1 MENPGI
7 HLVFNKMTVEYDRAQ
22 EVKAFDDTK
31 AGVRGLVEDGITKL
45 PQIFVTPPD
54 RINEKKRSGECKDF
68 DVPIIDLEVI
78 ICDMGREAGRERKEI
93 INQVKDAAE
102 TWGFFQVVNH
112 GIPMEVLDEMLK
124 AVRMFHEQPKEERSK
139 FYSRDVMRKVR
150 YNCNFDL
157 YNSEAANWRDTVGC
171 IVDPGPLNQEE
182 LPLAFRNILM
192 NYSKH
197 ASKLGNALFKLL
209 SEALGLG
216 PSHLHDMGCSEGHLI
231 LGHYYPPCPEP
242 QKTLGCSKHSDKD
255 FLTILLQDQTGGL
268 QVLHQGEWIDIIPVH
283 GGLVINIGDLL
294 QAKVK
299 ALDDTKAGVK
309 GLVEAGIT
317 KVPRIFVTPPDR
329 IDDKMSSS
337 GQVKAF
343 NDTKAGVKRTS
354 RGGITKVPR
363 IFVTPPDRID
373 DKMSSSGRKDVVEVP
388 IIDLEGIY
396 DVGRDDTVGCIV
408 APEAINQEELP
419 VAFISSWTQ
428 SGPSTRHMGCLEG
441 HLVLG
446 HYYPP
451 CPEPDKTL
459 GFSKHSD
466 NDFLTILFQDQGIG
480 TRSIPSPRSQCIFDS
495 LSEVFEILYCIDQG
509 IPSVNRESRAAKAM
523 WTGETFNAIFQE
535 TKSQVV
541 NAIQMPQEQ
550 AIEIIKSVKGNLSN
564 FGYYSISQEL
574 NMIIRFIRQRANR
587 SMEEIH
593 RDLEQLFVDMLNER
607 LVQPPG
613 IIVKEINE
621 SPRGNWRRDSRKQ

>member
-1 MENPGI
+1 
-7 HLVFNKMTVEYDRAQ
+7 MTAEYDRAQ

-68 DVPIIDLEVI
+68 VVPIIDLEVM
-78 ICDMGREAGRERKEI
+78 ICDMGRDAGRGRKEI

-197 ASKLGNALFKLL
+197 ASKLGNALFELL

-268 QVLHQGEWIDIIPVH
+268 QVLHQGEWIDIIPIH

-294 QAKVK
+294 QAIV
-299 ALDDTKAGVK
+299 T
-309 GLVEAGIT
+309 GI
-317 KVPRIFVTPPDR
+317 
-329 IDDKMSSS
+329 
-337 GQVKAF
+337 A
-343 NDTKAGVKRTS
+343 
-354 RGGITKVPR
+354 
-363 IFVTPPDRID
+363 
-373 DKMSSSGRKDVVEVP
+373 
-388 IIDLEGIY
+388 
-396 DVGRDDTVGCIV
+396 
-408 APEAINQEELP
+408 
-419 VAFISSWTQ
+419 
-428 SGPSTRHMGCLEG
+428 
-441 HLVLG
+441 
-446 HYYPP
+446 
-451 CPEPDKTL
+451 
-459 GFSKHSD
+459 
-466 NDFLTILFQDQGIG
+466 

-495 LSEVFEILYCIDQG
+495 LSEVFEILYYIGQG

-607 LVQPPG
+607 LVQPAG

-621 SPRGNWRRDSRKQ
+621 SPPEELEKRLKEAIKVVSQIQRLEGLVQWSFLVGTTFTSMTTEASMLISNDQFKAQNEHRVVPNIINSRASMGSFFTTYHDSSTKTFGPIKELISQENPPFWFSQAMGKHSCVVSSSSDDSKFSSRIPLVGTYAAGISLVCLLLITLDKCAAFRNGKRWLPCRFLPLNSLTLTLVGIATILPVD